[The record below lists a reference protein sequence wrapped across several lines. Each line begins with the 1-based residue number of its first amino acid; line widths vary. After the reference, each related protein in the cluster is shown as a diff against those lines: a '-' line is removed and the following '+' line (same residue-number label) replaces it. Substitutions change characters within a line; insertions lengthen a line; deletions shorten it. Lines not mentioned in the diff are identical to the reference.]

1 MDKKDKVIGQKFG
14 LLTAIKFSRE
24 DKYGNKYYI
33 CQCSCKKKTIK
44 EVQLGA
50 LRNGRT
56 QSCGCLVSKRN
67 KERIGTHVIP
77 PHSFTIK
84 DDTIAIINIKDVSVI
99 VDKEDLNLVLQYRW
113 FIGTH
118 GYAITN
124 INHKKVAMHKLIT
137 NTGKDIVI
145 DHKNGN
151 ILDNRKD
158 NLRITVH
165 QKNCLNKKE
174 RKDNS
179 SGYTGVQYMKNKNKY
194 NAFITYKGKRY
205 SLLCKSIKEAAYAR
219 YIFEK
224 ILFQDF
230 SIFSSREKEPPEKPN
245 NYQEIEQKICN
256 KLNKK

>member
-1 MDKKDKVIGQKFG
+1 MNNQDNIIGQQFG
-14 LLTAIKFSRE
+14 LLTVISFSRK

-33 CQCSCKKKTIK
+33 CQCSCEKKTIK

-50 LRNGRT
+50 LKNGKT
-56 QSCGCLVSKRN
+56 KSCGCLVTKRN
-67 KERIGTHVIP
+67 KERTGTHIIP
-77 PHSFTIK
+77 PHSFIIK
-84 DDTIAIINIKDVSVI
+84 DNDTAIINIKDSSVI
-99 VDKEDLNLVLQYRW
+99 IDKEDLNLVLQYRW

-124 INHKKVAMHKLIT
+124 INHHKVAMHKLIT
-137 NTGKDIVI
+137 NTGKDIEI

-151 ILDNRKD
+151 ILDNRKN

-174 RKDNS
+174 RTDNS
-179 SGYTGVQYMKNKNKY
+179 TGYVGVQYKKDKNKY
-194 NAFITYKGKRY
+194 NAFITYNKKHY
-205 SLLCKSIKEAAYAR
+205 SLLCKSLEEAVYAR
-219 YIFEK
+219 YVFEML
-224 ILFQDF
+224 LFQDF
-230 SIFSSREKEPPEKPN
+230 SVFNSRGKETPKKPN